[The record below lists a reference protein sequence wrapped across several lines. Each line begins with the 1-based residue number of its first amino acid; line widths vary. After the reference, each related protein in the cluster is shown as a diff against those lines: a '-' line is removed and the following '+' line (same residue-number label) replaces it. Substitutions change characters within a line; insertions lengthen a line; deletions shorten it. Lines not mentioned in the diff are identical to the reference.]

1 MTQSMSALSPA
12 LVQTGQ
18 PFRDVNRQ
26 HRLGA
31 QGKTL
36 RLGWVIGFVALHV
49 LLGVLCK
56 GSRWAATFHALSTLA
71 VGLYLALTTRDLYR
85 VACWGAYAVGAEVLW
100 RLAGAPLPWE
110 YAKYA
115 VSLVLLISF
124 LRGGPRSFVW
134 TPVAYF
140 LLLLPAA
147 ILSLTQMPLQ
157 EV

>member
-1 MTQSMSALSPA
+1 MIQNVAALSPA

-18 PFRDVNRQ
+18 PFRNVERQ

-31 QGKTL
+31 QGKAL
-36 RLGWVIGFVALHV
+36 RLGWVIGLVALHV

-56 GSRWAATFHALSTLA
+56 GSRWAAAGHALGTLA
-71 VGLYLALTTRDLYR
+71 VGLYLALTARDLIR

-110 YAKYA
+110 YAKYS

-124 LRGGPRSFVW
+124 LRSGARGVPR

-147 ILSLTQMPLQ
+147 ILTLT
-157 EV
+157 